1 VKLGL
6 VLVGEEGRPWLMVD
20 RGLTLPF
27 QVCYLLL
34 LQAWIERDWRGVAW
48 EADVPSVG

>member
-6 VLVGEEGRPWLMVD
+6 VLVGEEEGRPWLIG
-20 RGLTLPF
+20 RLTLPF

-34 LQAWIERDWRGVAW
+34 LQACPEVDWRRE
-48 EADVPSVG
+48 EADVPSIG